1 MVGNPLRGEL
11 VKLVELFLGVVLWSV
26 IHVDPVDQIFLDPVT
41 AEVGILRLDAR
52 DGLIE
57 VEPFTIGPDEL
68 AFPGVELHVLHDI
81 AEGVRELAKL
91 LALRRMPPCQ
101 EVVKEGIADKDVVLQ
116 LVRMV
121 VVPLPMRV
129 FHCVVTRQRRSSTE
143 DAVKARQPP
152 RRWPSAGS
160 IARRAT

>member
-52 DGLIE
+52 DGLID

-81 AEGVRELAKL
+81 AEGVRELVKL
-91 LALRRMPPCQ
+91 LAQATASAIGRLPTKMLSCSWCGWCLCR
-101 EVVKEGIADKDVVLQ
+101 
-116 LVRMV
+116 
-121 VVPLPMRV
+121 LPMRV
-129 FHCVVTRQRRSSTE
+129 FHCVVTRPASSSTGS
-143 DAVKARQPP
+143 P
-152 RRWPSAGS
+152 R
-160 IARRAT
+160 